1 LPVTLVD
8 LFKML
13 TNHICSL
20 DYNHF
25 THIIHIQALHTLA
38 IEAFS
43 SLAQMI
49 VSRLI
54 DHKAP
59 ANADASDAYDQSV
72 LEECYLPFAANT
84 SSAEDNAKLAWAVE
98 ALFRIY
104 YVRFEDEIETT
115 PGMEEAIERG
125 TAARLQKCKADR
137 RKKADTAKSREDDNL
152 RKQIEES
159 GERMKMIVE
168 AIKEDK
174 EKERERKKT
183 AKKEWRRRQ
192 KEKKREEREREEIV
206 RGISDGPDREALG
219 RFWEEH
225 GLPLGLGEAAE

>member
-1 LPVTLVD
+1 
-8 LFKML
+8 M
-13 TNHICSL
+13 
-20 DYNHF
+20 
-25 THIIHIQALHTLA
+25 II
-38 IEAFS
+38 
-43 SLAQMI
+43 
-49 VSRLI
+49 SRLI

-72 LEECYLPFAANT
+72 LEDCYVPFAANT

-98 ALFRIY
+98 ALLRIY
-104 YVRFEDEIETT
+104 FVRFEDEIEAT
-115 PGMEEAIERG
+115 PALEAAIDRG
-125 TAARLQKCKADR
+125 TAARLQKCKVDR
-137 RKKADTAKSREDDNL
+137 RKKAGSARSREDDNL

-174 EKERERKKT
+174 EKEKERKKA

-206 RGISDGPDREALG
+206 RGISDGPDREALA

-225 GLPLGLGEAAE
+225 GLPLGLDEGAE